1 MLDTTLQLMLENTP
15 QGLHQYVE
23 AVVAHIDSMG
33 YRFDWKELILGL
45 ATPLFFGALAI
56 EMYVLRSRSGIF
68 KLKEI
73 LCNFGL
79 GFAYQGV
86 EVVLHFLFIGAFMHW
101 LWGFRFYEVEL
112 TVVNLVI
119 GFFALEFLYYWYH
132 RANHRIRYL
141 WCSHVVHHSSE
152 GMNLST
158 ATRQS
163 MTYAVSGGVVFF
175 FSPLIFIGYPPE
187 VVMSLYAL
195 DLFYQYFVHTQ
206 AVGKLPRWFEFFF
219 NTPSHHRVH
228 HGRNPEYIDKNY
240 GGAVIIFDRIFGTFV
255 EEDMEKNP
263 VDYGIVKQIHTLNI
277 LKINFHEW
285 IDLFKDMAKPG
296 PVLARLKH
304 LWAPPEWERGE
315 DKQS

>member
-1 MLDTTLQLMLENTP
+1 MNEIFDLVLN
-15 QGLHQYVE
+15 
-23 AVVAHIDSMG
+23 HINSLG

-45 ATPLFFGALAI
+45 ATPLFFGALAL
-56 EMYVLRSRSGIF
+56 EMFVLRKRPEIF
-68 KLKEI
+68 KFKEI

-86 EVVLHFLFIGAFMHW
+86 EVVLHFVFIGALMFW
-101 LWGFRFYEVEL
+101 LSGFKIFEL
-112 TVVNLVI
+112 EMNLPTLLI
-119 GFFALEFLYYWYH
+119 GFLILEFLYYWYH

-163 MTYAVSGGVVFF
+163 MTYAISGGVVFF
-175 FSPLIFIGYPPE
+175 FSPLIFLGYPPE

-206 AVGKLPRWFEFFF
+206 AVGKLPAWFEYIFV
-219 NTPSHHRVH
+219 TPSHHRAH

-240 GGAVIIFDRIFGTFV
+240 GGVVIIFDRIFGTFV
-255 EEDMEKNP
+255 EEDMENNP
-263 VDYGIVKQIHTLNI
+263 VDYGIVNQIHTLNI

-285 IDLFKDMAKPG
+285 IDMLKDAARPG
-296 PVLARLKH
+296 SIGDRVKH
-304 LWAPPEWERGE
+304 IWAPPEWERESGVA
-315 DKQS
+315 DKNN

>member
-1 MLDTTLQLMLENTP
+1 MNEYFDLAISTIE
-15 QGLHQYVE
+15 GL
-23 AVVAHIDSMG
+23 G

-45 ATPLFFGALAI
+45 ATPIFLGALLL
-56 EMYVLRSRSGIF
+56 EMYVLRERREIF

-79 GFAYQGV
+79 GFSYQAV
-86 EVVLHFLFIGAFMHW
+86 EVLMHFLILGAVMYW
-101 LWGFRFYEVEL
+101 LYQFRFFDLEMNVF
-112 TVVNLVI
+112 TVVV

-152 GMNLST
+152 GMNMST

-163 MTYAVSGGVVFF
+163 MTYAISGGVIIF
-175 FSPLIFIGYPPE
+175 FSPLIFLGYPPE

-206 AVGKLPRWFEFFF
+206 AVGKLHPWIEFFF

-228 HGRNPEYIDKNY
+228 HGRNPKYIDKNY
-240 GGAVIIFDRIFGTFV
+240 GGAVIIYDRLFGTFV
-255 EEDMEKNP
+255 EEDVENDP
-263 VDYGIVKQIHTLNI
+263 VDYGIVKQIHTYNI

-285 IDLFKDMAKPG
+285 IDMFKDIMRAG
-296 PVLARLKH
+296 PLWSRIKH
-304 LWAPPEWERGE
+304 LWAPPEWSRNEAESESETAVGN
-315 DKQS
+315 